1 MSMSAIDV
9 DCGNAIRRVFGFSV
23 SSASGHEIAMAA
35 LQNPRIE
42 TDGVALVVT
51 PNIDHIA
58 KLRSSPELSG
68 AYGRATIVVCDG
80 WPVRSY
86 ARLRGI
92 DVQRVTGCDIAA
104 LLMRAP
110 NYGAWQRLFFVVDT
124 PETEA
129 GVRAW
134 AASKGIADR
143 VEVAVPAFGFDRDRA
158 GCRVL
163 AEKIRAHGTTLLMM
177 GVGAPRSEVFVDR
190 MRAQLPTCWAFCVG
204 QAIKI
209 EVGLVRRAPRAVQAL
224 GLEWLWRVGQEPGR
238 LARRYAVSS
247 VVFLIAVLED
257 LWRDGASGIASKR
270 AEAK

>member
-1 MSMSAIDV
+1 MSTPAIDA
-9 DCGNAIRRVFGFSV
+9 DRGNAIKGVFGFPV
-23 SSASGHEIAMAA
+23 SSASAHEIAMAA
-35 LQNPRIE
+35 LQTPRTE

-58 KLRSSPELSG
+58 KLRSSPDLSS
-68 AYGRATIVVCDG
+68 AYRRATIVVCDG

-104 LLMRAP
+104 FLMRAP
-110 NYGAWQRLFFVVDT
+110 SYGAWQRLFFVVDT
-124 PETEA
+124 VETEA
-129 GVRAW
+129 CVRAW
-134 AASKGIADR
+134 AARKGVADR
-143 VEVAVPAFGFDRDRA
+143 VEVAVPPFGFDRDQT

-163 AEKIRAHGTTLLMM
+163 AEKIRSHGTTLLMM

-190 MRAQLPTCWAFCVG
+190 MRAQLPACWVFCVG

-247 VVFLIAVLED
+247 VVFLVAILED
-257 LWRDGASGIASKR
+257 LWRGRASGIGSKR

>member
-1 MSMSAIDV
+1 MNTPAVDV
-9 DCGNAIRRVFGFSV
+9 TQANANRCVFGFPV
-23 SSASGHEIAMAA
+23 SSASAHEIAMAA
-35 LQNPRIE
+35 LQTPRVE
-42 TDGVALVVT
+42 ADGVALVVT

-86 ARLRGI
+86 ARLRGLS
-92 DVQRVTGCDIAA
+92 VQRVTGCDIAA
-104 LLMRAP
+104 FLMRVP
-110 NYGAWQRLFFVVDT
+110 SYGGWQRLFFVVDCA
-124 PETEA
+124 ETEA

-134 AASKGIADR
+134 AASKSITDR
-143 VEVAVPAFGFDRDRA
+143 VEIAVPAFGFDRDQAACRA
-158 GCRVL
+158 L
-163 AEKIRAHGTTLLMM
+163 ADKIRTHGTTLLMM

-190 MRAQLPTCWAFCVG
+190 MRAQLSPCWAFCVG

-224 GLEWLWRVGQEPGR
+224 GLEWLWRVVQEPGR

-247 VVFLIAVLED
+247 LVFLVAVFED
-257 LWRDGASGIASKR
+257 LWRNRAGSIVSSQ

>member
-1 MSMSAIDV
+1 MSTPAIEV
-9 DCGNAIRRVFGFSV
+9 NHSNAIRRVFGFPV
-23 SSASGHEIAMAA
+23 STASAHEIAMAA
-35 LQNPRIE
+35 LQSARTE
-42 TDGVALVVT
+42 ADGVALVVT

-104 LLMRAP
+104 FLMRAP
-110 NYGAWQRLFFVVDT
+110 SYGAWQRLFFVVDT
-124 PETEA
+124 SETEA

-143 VEVAVPAFGFDRDRA
+143 VEVAVPPFGFDRNRA
-158 GCRVL
+158 GCRAL
-163 AEKIRAHGTTLLMM
+163 AGKIRAHGTTLLMM

-190 MRAQLPTCWAFCVG
+190 MRAQLPACWAFCVG

-247 VVFLIAVLED
+247 IVFLVAVLED
-257 LWRDGASGIASKR
+257 LWRDRVSGIVARR